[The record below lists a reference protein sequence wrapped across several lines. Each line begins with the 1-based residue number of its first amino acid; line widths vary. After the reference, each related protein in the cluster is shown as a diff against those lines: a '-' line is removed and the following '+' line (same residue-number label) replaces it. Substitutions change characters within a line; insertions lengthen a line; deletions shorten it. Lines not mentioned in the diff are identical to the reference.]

1 MPLFCWDDEEG
12 GNVEHIAE
20 HGLTVDDVEHA
31 FENVIKFTTS
41 RSTKRPALFGYALDQ
56 RTIFVAYDQEMDDDG
71 DEVIFVTTAFE
82 VGTS

>member
-31 FENVIKFTTS
+31 FEYVIRFTTS
-41 RSTKRPALFGYALDQ
+41 RSTKRPALFGYAQDG
-56 RTIFVAYDQEMDDDG
+56 RTIFVAYDTEEDDDG
-71 DEVIFVTTAFE
+71 NEVIFVTTAFE
-82 VGTS
+82 VGTP